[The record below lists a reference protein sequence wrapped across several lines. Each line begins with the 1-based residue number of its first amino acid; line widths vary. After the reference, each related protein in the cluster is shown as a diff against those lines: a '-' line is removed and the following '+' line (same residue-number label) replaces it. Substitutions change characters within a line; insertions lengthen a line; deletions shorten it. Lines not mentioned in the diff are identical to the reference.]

1 MKQAGQAEQ
10 EDSTGAD
17 GFLRVGQDSTAA
29 AGAAGATDA
38 GGQAAQAQDVQ
49 AQGMPGSSPAAGSS
63 TAGGPAAGSPAAAGQ
78 NPAEAKKK
86 SELKTRVRTG
96 VVYFLVSTVCVVAS
110 KWTTLL
116 LMAVTA
122 GISAYEYCNI
132 LRADGKLPNRAL
144 TVVAA
149 VCYPVAVFFWDW
161 NGAIAVSLIFLLA
174 LLIWYVF
181 WLHARITDVALS
193 FFGATFTGLLLCGI
207 VLIRCQASGIWG
219 GVLVFCVLLSVW
231 ANDACA
237 YFFGSRFGKHK
248 LAPKI
253 SPKKTWEGLVAG
265 LVASV
270 VIWCVIPF
278 IPGVEMK
285 FWQAALFGLLCGV
298 VGVLGDLTVSR
309 IKRNSGVKDSG
320 TILPGHGGML
330 DRTDSTFLVSVFA
343 ALLLIGTG
351 CI

>member
-1 MKQAGQAEQ
+1 MKQTDRAEQ
-10 EDSTGAD
+10 EGAASTGAAATSARD
-17 GFLRVGQDSTAA
+17 AA
-29 AGAAGATDA
+29 ASGRAE
-38 GGQAAQAQDVQ
+38 QVQAQAQALDAPVLD
-49 AQGMPGSSPAAGSS
+49 PAGASSS
-63 TAGGPAAGSPAAAGQ
+63 TQNSSATGGQS
-78 NPAEAKKK
+78 PAEAKKK

-96 VVYFLVSTVCVVAS
+96 VVYFLVSAVCVIVS

-149 VCYPVAVFFWDW
+149 ACYPVAVFFWDW

-207 VLIRCQASGIWG
+207 VLIRCQVSGIWG
-219 GVLVFCVLLSVW
+219 GVLVFCILLSVW

-265 LVASV
+265 LIASV
-270 VIWCVIPF
+270 VIWCVIPL
-278 IPGVEMK
+278 IPGVEMR

-330 DRTDSTFLVSVFA
+330 DRTDSTFLVSVLA